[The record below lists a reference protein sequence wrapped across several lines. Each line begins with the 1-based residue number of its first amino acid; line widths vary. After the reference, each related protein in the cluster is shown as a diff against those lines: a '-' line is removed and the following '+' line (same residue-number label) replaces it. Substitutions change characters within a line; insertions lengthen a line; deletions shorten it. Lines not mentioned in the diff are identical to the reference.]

1 MDVLLEVIASLPF
14 EASMTYLGPLA
25 AGLHHARHETRLH
38 LRLAEQVFG
47 QGPMLDAI
55 CRFVVA
61 GPDRLV
67 FDERYL
73 TALQRLLVEHA
84 QADAGVSIT
93 PHERAE
99 LLTCLLAMGDVLP
112 DWSPP
117 EPAANG
123 EYDVSAWTTYTVQRG
138 AYYNA
143 PYVLEAIAR
152 TTTMLVDIANEPDL
166 ATYHA
171 LCPLE
176 EWAAEEACAASLT
189 EQVAHGVAMAIGSRA
204 LDPSATLADRLK
216 HIEPGYMKQT
226 GLSDREEAIF
236 DAISADHDRLRAM
249 FASAGSGPQQLAW
262 DHTPFEQRPFLRRS
276 DGSLILISPSALVSW
291 LGRGLYFRMLDAAN
305 ARTHPTNSRRRRG
318 PAFLQFTGVLGE
330 RFALRLIECSHR
342 DKIGARRVVISGEQ
356 LYGGSARERRSPDVA
371 VAQASDLVL
380 FEVFSGRI
388 PRVARIGGAPA
399 DVEKALSKMILEKLN
414 QLQKRVADILND
426 EVAIPGVSKGGAISI
441 WPVILLAGDG
451 VLQTPILWKWIR
463 DRLPDG
469 AFLDDRV
476 RPPTICD
483 LDDLDPLLVLVER
496 GATLPDL
503 LESFHSSGHAE
514 FSPRNWV
521 AATQGLFEHERPAYI
536 HQRFEKTMRQV
547 HQQLFPRSDGFRL
560 EGTAKVSSAAGVQPT
575 AL

>member
-1 MDVLLEVIASLPF
+1 MRMDVLLEMIASLPF

-47 QGPMLDAI
+47 QGPMLDLI
-55 CRFVVA
+55 RRFVVA

-73 TALQRLLVEHA
+73 AALQRLLVEHA
-84 QADAGVSIT
+84 QPDPDGSIT
-93 PHERAE
+93 AHERAK
-99 LLTCLLAMGDVLP
+99 LLTCLLGIGDALP

-117 EPAANG
+117 EPTANG
-123 EYDVSAWTTYTVQRG
+123 EYDVSAWMTYTVQRG

-166 ATYHA
+166 APHRA

-176 EWAAEEACAASLT
+176 DWAAEDAGSASLT
-189 EQVAHGVAMAIGSRA
+189 DQVAQGVALAIGSRA
-204 LDPSATLADRLK
+204 LDPAATLAERLTQ
-216 HIEPGYMKQT
+216 IEPGYMRQT
-226 GLSDREEAIF
+226 ALSDREEAIF

-249 FASAGSGPQQLAW
+249 FAGAGSGPEHLAW

-276 DGSLILISPSALVSW
+276 DSSLILISPSALVSW

-305 ARTHPTNSRRRRG
+305 ARTHPTNARRRRG
-318 PAFLQFTGVLGE
+318 PDFLQFTGALGE
-330 RFALRLIECSHR
+330 RFALRLIERSHQ
-342 DKIGARRVVISGEQ
+342 DKIRAREVVVSGEQ
-356 LYGGSARERRSPDVA
+356 PYGEGAWERRSPDIA
-371 VAQASDLVL
+371 VAQAPNLVL

-388 PRVARIGGAPA
+388 PRVARIGGAPL
-399 DVEKALSKMILEKLN
+399 DIEKALSKMILEKLE
-414 QLQKRVADILND
+414 QLQRRIADMLNED
-426 EVAIPGVSKGGAISI
+426 VAIPGVPNGQPIQI
-441 WPVILLAGDG
+441 WPVILLTGDG

-469 AFLDDRV
+469 AFRDDRV
-476 RPPTICD
+476 RRPTICD

-496 GATLPDL
+496 GTTLPAL
-503 LESFHSSGHAE
+503 LESFHSSEHAE

-521 AATQGLFEHERPAYI
+521 SSTQGLFEHERPAY
-536 HQRFEKTMRQV
+536 V
-547 HQQLFPRSDGFRL
+547 HQQFERTMREVHQRLFPG
-560 EGTAKVSSAAGVQPT
+560 SSSLARQGASSEQQYCGEQ
-575 AL
+575 